1 MSTTSFALEDEPT
14 SDPLFVKSTLI
25 PLVDSDD
32 SSSYRSIERATVT
45 ILNVGE
51 VSELCDIGLVVGD
64 NIVVIDGGGGW
75 WEVDVADRG
84 GGWWEVDVIDGG
96 RSQWEVDEVSDVNP
110 VVSSSG
116 MESFASGDPS

>member
-1 MSTTSFALEDEPT
+1 MSESEESLSSILTISFALEDEAT
-14 SDPLFVKSTLI
+14 VDPLFVESTSI

-75 WEVDVADRG
+75 WEVDV
-84 GGWWEVDVIDGG
+84 IDGG